1 MHRVRGV
8 WTPAFFC
15 LDDVCTVCAANAPA
29 PTTSLI
35 SLAMGTAFLLG
46 IAALAIWQRRRETE
60 KLLVVRLAARR
71 CHYATV
77 LR

>member
-1 MHRVRGV
+1 MC
-8 WTPAFFC
+8 TESAECDTCFFC

-46 IAALAIWQRRRETE
+46 IAALAIWQRRREL
-60 KLLVVRLAARR
+60 KSYLWSV
-71 CHYATV
+71 
-77 LR
+77 